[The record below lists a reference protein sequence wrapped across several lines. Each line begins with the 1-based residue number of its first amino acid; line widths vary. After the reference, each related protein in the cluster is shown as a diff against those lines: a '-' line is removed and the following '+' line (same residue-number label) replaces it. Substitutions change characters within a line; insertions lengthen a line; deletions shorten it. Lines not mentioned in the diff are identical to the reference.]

1 MINALSRSSLSA
13 GSHSRSEP
21 DQTPERTGLTKRK
34 SELVSGLT
42 SIENISLKRLK
53 IFHVCVRSHLQP
65 RHEDILGLAQD
76 GGNCGLRRLQGT
88 ITEPDNNIFQN
99 IFIFSYSSYR
109 DEICLNLLSGRISG
123 RIRMVK

>member
-53 IFHVCVRSHLQP
+53 IFQEAPLT
-65 RHEDILGLAQD
+65 L
-76 GGNCGLRRLQGT
+76 
-88 ITEPDNNIFQN
+88 PDM
-99 IFIFSYSSYR
+99 
-109 DEICLNLLSGRISG
+109 SGRNSVLQHSG
-123 RIRMVK
+123 GW